1 MAAGVPANACSL
13 PFPHNSTILKYNVL
27 TGTYDWNE
35 IGAPVV
41 DAEDYQQVTFKNVII
56 QCAPMVEYDNNGYM
70 LYGVIGSGMGY
81 YLTNGKAVAITWY
94 KDVVGHTQY
103 FNFDGT
109 PLVVNPGKTY
119 IGIVPSDSWGL
130 VLFG

>member
-1 MAAGVPANACSL
+1 
-13 PFPHNSTILKYNVL
+13 
-27 TGTYDWNE
+27 
-35 IGAPVV
+35 
-41 DAEDYQQVTFKNVII
+41 
-56 QCAPMVEYDNNGYM
+56 
-70 LYGVIGSGMGY
+70 MGY

-103 FNFDGT
+103 FNADGT

-119 IGIVPSDSWGL
+119 IGIVPADSWGL